1 MCGGSNDGG
10 GGLAL
15 RPRAKTS
22 DLQGWVSGRRFELQ
36 IMLDFL
42 AESPIPVH
50 IDPVDDVFLGVEVW
64 HVHIISEFS
73 PVHDYGV
80 MLPTSNK
87 GDI

>member
-1 MCGGSNDGG
+1 
-10 GGLAL
+10 
-15 RPRAKTS
+15 
-22 DLQGWVSGRRFELQ
+22 
-36 IMLDFL
+36 MLDFL
-42 AESPIPVH
+42 AESPILVH